1 MREHLRTLLKIIL
14 LVAAALLAVLVAFG
28 VVLIL
33 DWPWWVGFFLVLVL
47 AGLAVGALFVRRI
60 LLRRREQQFVQE
72 VIAQDEARAKTV
84 AGKELDE
91 LKVLQGRWKD
101 AVEALRRSHLR
112 KHGNPLYVLPWYLV
126 MGESGSGK
134 TTSIGSAKLSS
145 PFAEVTRTSGI
156 SGTRNCDWWFFEQ
169 AIILDTAGRYA
180 IPVDEGRDKEE
191 WQGFLKLLLKYR
203 KKEPLHGLIVTVA
216 ADKLL
221 KADPAELEDDGLN
234 IRRRIDELMR
244 ALGVKF
250 PVYLLVTKCD
260 LIQGMTRFCDQL
272 PEKSLEQ
279 PMGVINQDLKRDVAA
294 FLEGAMRDM
303 GERLRSLRI
312 LLLHQTES
320 RSADPALLLFPEEFD
335 ALAKGLGVFAQAAF
349 RENPY
354 QETPILR
361 GLFFSS
367 GRQEGTPFSH
377 FLSALGLIGE
387 KEVLPGTS
395 RGLFLHD
402 FYSKI
407 LPRDRRLFA
416 PTTRAIE
423 WGVLTRNL
431 GLTAWILI
439 GVALC
444 GLLSLSFVKNLGTI
458 REVSREFAGL
468 PAIKGETVADVIAM
482 DRVRE
487 SILKVERRNRSWWVP
502 RFALNESLTVEAGL
516 KEQYCRQFQSVFLAG
531 FDRRM
536 TDLMATIS
544 PATPDEAIGQY
555 VVHLARRINLL
566 KMRLD
571 GRGLEALRT
580 APQPPLVVFLPS
592 AIAEAKIPPEDR
604 QRFGPLYH
612 YYLLWRTDAGALN
625 KEMSILQ
632 AWLKHI
638 VTVKGRNLQW
648 LATWIDRQS
657 GLPSITLS
665 SFWGPGAAEAGD
677 AAVAPSFTKKGKEL
691 LDALV
696 QELAQAYPDPGVI
709 GGEQAGMD
717 RWYRPAFF
725 GAWHAF
731 GAAFPKG
738 EQRLKGGK
746 AWQQVAARMATD
758 DGPYF
763 AVFGRMAS
771 EMETVAGGGDAP
783 WWVRQVYRV
792 KAARDE
798 AALAGKE
805 KGTLEKTAET
815 GKQLLSI
822 FDRLFGAESG
832 VTAASRL
839 QAAKA
844 YQEYS
849 GALAVIVQATASRGQ
864 VYQLTSQTYSEDPAT
879 GKSPF
884 LVAQGAVGR
893 LRTEVAGGRPI
904 DDMVGRLLGGPVDF
918 LWTFARHETA
928 CALQGQWEEKVLAE
942 SQGATGQQAMQL
954 LLGPDGLVGKFLKG
968 PAAPFVGRNLKGYYA
983 KEFLGGTVPLAPA
996 FFNYLTRG
1004 AHAATVAASKPSY
1017 AVTIRGLPTDA
1028 NPEAQTKPQATRLE
1042 LTCQAGPQTLVNL
1055 NYPISKTMNWSADTC
1070 GDVVLQ
1076 IEVGKITLKK
1086 RYAGEQAFPEFL
1098 QDFRSGN
1105 RTFLPNEFPGESE
1118 SLARLGI
1125 KFIRVN
1131 YQFSGDQPVVGQA
1144 RALPGEAP
1152 RSIATCWAQ

>member
-1 MREHLRTLLKIIL
+1 MRDHLRTLVKIIL
-14 LVAAALLAVLVAFG
+14 LGAAALLALLVVLG
-28 VVLIL
+28 VVLVL
-33 DWPWWVGFFLVLVL
+33 DWPWWVGIFLALVL
-47 AGLAVGALFVRRI
+47 AGLSIGGLFVRKI
-60 LLRRREQQFVQE
+60 LLRRREQRFVQE
-72 VIAQDEARAKTV
+72 VIAQDEARLKAA
-84 AGKELDE
+84 AGKERDE
-91 LKVLQGRWKD
+91 LKDLQSRWKE

-169 AIILDTAGRYA
+169 AIILDTAGRYT

-221 KADPAELEDDGLN
+221 KADVAELEDDGLN

-250 PVYLLVTKCD
+250 PVYVLVTKCD

-279 PMGVINQDLKRDVAA
+279 PMGAVNQDLKRDVAA

-312 LLLHQTES
+312 LLLHQIES
-320 RSADPALLLFPEEFD
+320 RSVDPALLLFPEEFD
-335 ALAKGLGVFAQAAF
+335 ALKKGLGVFTQAAF

-407 LPRDRRLFA
+407 LPRDRKLFA

-423 WGVLTRNL
+423 WGTLTRNL
-431 GLTAWILI
+431 GLTSWILLGI
-439 GVALC
+439 ALC
-444 GLLSLSFVKNLGTI
+444 GLLSFSFVMNLRTI
-458 REVSREFAGL
+458 RTVSHEFAGL
-468 PAIKGETVADVIAM
+468 PAIKGQSVADLLAM
-482 DRVRE
+482 DRFRE
-487 SILKVERRNRSWWVP
+487 SILTAERQNRNWWVP

-516 KEQYCRQFQSVFLAG
+516 KEKYCRQFQNVFLSA
-531 FDRRM
+531 FDRRIS
-536 TDLMATIS
+536 DSLATIS
-544 PATPDEAIGQY
+544 PATSDEVLGQY
-555 VVHLARRINLL
+555 AVHLARRVNML
-566 KMRLD
+566 KARLE
-571 GRGLEALRT
+571 GKGLSDLQA
-580 APQPPLVVFLPS
+580 ASQPPY
-592 AIAEAKIPPEDR
+592 IASGAGGDERLQPEDR
-604 QRFGPLYH
+604 KRFGSLYL
-612 YYLLWRTDAGALN
+612 YYLIWRTEPGDIN
-625 KEMSILQ
+625 KEMSVLQ

-648 LATWIDRQS
+648 LAAWIDRQS

-665 SFWGPGAAEAGD
+665 SFWGAGPEAGE
-677 AAVAPSFTKKGKEL
+677 AAVVPSFTRKGKEL

-696 QELAQAYPDPGVI
+696 RELAQAYPDPGAI
-709 GGEQAGMD
+709 GGEQTGPD

-731 GAAFPKG
+731 GSAFPKG

-746 AWQQVAARMATD
+746 AWQQIAARMASD

-763 AVFGRMAS
+763 AVLGRMAS
-771 EMETVAGGGDAP
+771 EMESVAGGGDAP
-783 WWVRQVYRV
+783 PWVRQVYRV
-792 KAARDE
+792 KAAGDE
-798 AALAGKE
+798 AALVGKE
-805 KGTLEKTAET
+805 KGTLQKTAET

-822 FDRLFGAESG
+822 FDRLFGGDSSA
-832 VTAASRL
+832 TAASRL

-849 GALAVIVQATASRGQ
+849 GALVAIVQATASRSQ
-864 VYQLTSQTYSEDPAT
+864 MYQLTSQTYSEDPAT

-904 DDMVGRLLGGPVDF
+904 DDMVGRLLGGPMAF
-918 LWTFARHETA
+918 LWTFARNEAA
-928 CALQGQWEEKVLAE
+928 CSLQGQWEEKVLAE
-942 SQGATGQQAMQL
+942 SQGATGHQAMQM

-968 PAAPFVGRNLKGYYA
+968 PAAPFVGRSVRGYYA
-983 KEFLGGTVPLAPA
+983 KDVLGGTVPLAPA

-1004 AHAATVAASKPSY
+1004 AQAATVAAAKQSY
-1017 AVTIRGLPTDA
+1017 TVTIRGLPTDA
-1028 NPEAQTKPQATRLE
+1028 NPEAQTRPQATRLD
-1042 LTCQAGPQTLVNL
+1042 LACQAGPQSLVNL
-1055 NYPISKTMNWSADTC
+1055 NYPVSKPFSWSSDTC
-1070 GDVVLQ
+1070 GDVALQ
-1076 IEVGKITLKK
+1076 IEVGKLTLRKK
-1086 RYAGEQAFPEFL
+1086 YTGEQAFPEFL
-1098 QDFRSGN
+1098 QDFRGGS
-1105 RTFLPNEFPGESE
+1105 RTFLPTEFPGEGE
-1118 SLARLGI
+1118 ALARLGI

-1152 RSIATCWAQ
+1152 RSIAACWAP